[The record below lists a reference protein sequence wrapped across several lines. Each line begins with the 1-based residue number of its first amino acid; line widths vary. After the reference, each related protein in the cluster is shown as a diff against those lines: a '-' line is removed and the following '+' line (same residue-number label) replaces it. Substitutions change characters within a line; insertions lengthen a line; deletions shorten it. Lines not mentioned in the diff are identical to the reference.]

1 MTFEVSNVSQ
11 NNVQTEQQIAQS
23 QINMLKMCFS
33 IFASIVSERLSYFF
47 CNFAKLH
54 FTKETLELVE
64 KFCFDILELVG

>member
-33 IFASIVSERLSYFF
+33 IFASIVSERLRLF
-47 CNFAKLH
+47 L
-54 FTKETLELVE
+54 L
-64 KFCFDILELVG
+64 